1 MSGNKTFVRIITF
14 ATMQIKKINFLF
26 VIIIFF
32 FSCRKEK
39 TYWDA
44 DFVAPV
50 ASSSLNLSNLFPDSI
65 LSANTNGSLKIA
77 IESDLFSYTA
87 DSLLQLPDTTIFNS
101 TPYPFPFPGSFY
113 TYQPGQSFDMNPQNE
128 VRFDVANGV
137 QLKEAIIRSG
147 KLRLLIKNPLR
158 QPANFKCNVTSATKN
173 GIVLNLIIPMN
184 AGTQANPSEKDTL
197 IDISGYKVNFSGAI
211 GNKTNTII
219 QTISLDI
226 LTTAVQDTFKYGD
239 TLKSYITFVDL
250 IPEFG
255 RGYFGTQSIQVGPD
269 SAAFDIFN
277 QISSGSLGLDSSEI
291 KLTVTNEFGVDL
303 RSTINFIQ
311 SYSLVNTSVNL
322 TGNNVGTSFNVGRA
336 TPSGNPSNPVIA
348 VSRVLTFNQTNSN
361 INSFIGNLP
370 STIFYDL
377 NAHINP
383 LGNVTGFNDFI
394 YYGTSLKAKM
404 AANIPLRFSANNI
417 VLKDTSEFN
426 AEALEAQL
434 GNINE
439 GFLLLRARNSYPFS
453 LKITGI
459 LLDENNV
466 VLEPL
471 ISAPDNFIEAPVLDA
486 NGIVTSAKE
495 TFLKVSFDKGKLDNI
510 VRAKK
515 IAYYVEFNSNNS
527 PATFYNYQKLDL
539 LLTADFNYSINK

>member
-1 MSGNKTFVRIITF
+1 
-14 ATMQIKKINFLF
+14 MQMKKIYFLF
-26 VIIIFF
+26 ALTIVF

-39 TYWDA
+39 SYWDA

-65 LSANTNGSLKIA
+65 LTTNTDGSLKIA

-113 TYQPGQSFDMNPQNE
+113 TYLPGQSFDMNPQNE
-128 VRFDVANGV
+128 VQFDVANGV
-137 QLKEAIIRSG
+137 KLKEAIIRSG

-173 GIVLNLIIPMN
+173 GIILSLIIPMA
-184 AGTQANPSEKDTL
+184 AGTQANPSSKDTL
-197 IDISGYKVNFSGAI
+197 IDISGYKVDFSGAI

-226 LTTAVQDTFKYGD
+226 LTTAVADTFKYGD

-269 SAAFDIFN
+269 SIAFDIFN

-303 RSTINFIQ
+303 RSTINFLQ
-311 SYSLVNTSVNL
+311 SFSPTNSAVNL
-322 TGNNVGTSFNVGRA
+322 TGTNVGTSFNVGRA
-336 TPSGNPSNPVIA
+336 IQTGNPSSPVIPINK
-348 VSRVLTFNQTNSN
+348 VLTFNQSNSN
-361 INSFIGNLP
+361 INQFIGNLP
-370 STIFYDL
+370 TNISYDL

-383 LGNVTGFNDFI
+383 LGNISGFNDFV

-404 AANIPLRFSANNI
+404 VANIPLRFSANNI

-426 AEALEAQL
+426 AESLEAQL

-453 LKITGI
+453 LKITGV

-466 VLEPL
+466 ALEPL
-471 ISAPDNFIEAPVLDA
+471 ISGPDNLIQEPVIDA

-495 TFLKVSFDKGKLDNI
+495 TFLKIPFDKGKLDNI
-510 VRAKK
+510 VKAKK
-515 IAYYVEFNSNNS
+515 IAYYIEFNSNNT
-527 PATFYNYQKLDL
+527 PTTFYNYQKLDL
-539 LLTADFNYSINK
+539 LLTADFNYSVNK